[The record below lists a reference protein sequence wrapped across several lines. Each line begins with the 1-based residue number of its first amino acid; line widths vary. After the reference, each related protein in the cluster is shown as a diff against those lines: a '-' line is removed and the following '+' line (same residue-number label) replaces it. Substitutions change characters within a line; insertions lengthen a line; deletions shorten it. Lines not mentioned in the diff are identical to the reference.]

1 MKIILFAFILLLSAV
16 LFIIFEIRLRYYLN
30 DTTSLIKLLAINP
43 KRIVIL
49 WRSIKL
55 IRGQKVKSTI
65 RKRLILYDIGYV
77 LSFLSLL
84 LMFILIALSDWRL

>member
-65 RKRLILYDIGYV
+65 RKRLILYVIGYV